1 VTITTSR
8 NAAGPGEAPGA
19 GAGLGRVASA
29 EVPGARAGLDH
40 VGPEEAP
47 DGREAF
53 DRASWRESAACRDA
67 ETELFFP
74 VSSVGPAVAETSRAK
89 AICADCP
96 VRQACLSYALA
107 TNQVYGIW
115 GGYDEDERR
124 VLRRRQRRAALAAR
138 AAAAVP
144 AVPDVP
150 EARAA
155 KG

>member
-19 GAGLGRVASA
+19 GAGLDRVGS
-29 EVPGARAGLDH
+29 G
-40 VGPEEAP
+40 EAP

>member
-8 NAAGPGEAPGA
+8 NAAGPGEAPDA
-19 GAGLGRVASA
+19 GAGLD
-29 EVPGARAGLDH
+29 RAGP
-40 VGPEEAP
+40 GEAP

>member
-1 VTITTSR
+1 MTITTSR

-19 GAGLGRVASA
+19 GAGLDRVGS
-29 EVPGARAGLDH
+29 G
-40 VGPEEAP
+40 EAP
-47 DGREAF
+47 NGREAF

-144 AVPDVP
+144 AVPAVPDVP

-155 KG
+155 RG

>member
-1 VTITTSR
+1 MTITTSR
-8 NAAGPGEAPGA
+8 NAAGSGEAPA
-19 GAGLGRVASA
+19 ARAALDRVGSGEAA
-29 EVPGARAGLDH
+29 AARAGSDR
-40 VGPEEAP
+40 VGSGEAP
-47 DGREAF
+47 DGREGF